1 MSRSSHRRR
10 RSNSKLA
17 RYSYIRHATRL
28 EIYDVPISGAFLL
41 PDAGNAWHGARS
53 SLPQPDLWARWVTVH
68 DVPGILAMGPAAIK
82 RSRMKSR
89 RWWSNPIDY
98 RRIMATS
105 LELRRREEPWHRE
118 DRDYLGRG
126 GVRSCALDED
136 LDDPRDEWGCDDGW
150 DDDPPQSDSEVVDE
164 CAGRILRITDREAPR
179 LAPLLRSLLAELA
192 GEVADRP
199 PPPCRDLRQLLIL
212 DARGAIGRARVWYA
226 WRNGRL
232 DWLAG
237 VPGEDRLR

>member
-136 LDDPRDEWGCDDGW
+136 LDDPRDEWGHELA
-150 DDDPPQSDSEVVDE
+150 QVVRDITALE
-164 CAGRILRITDREAPR
+164 LLQIELTDRKMRLGVCEALQVAHDAIVR
-179 LAPLLRSLLAELA
+179 LAQH
-192 GEVADRP
+192 G
-199 PPPCRDLRQLLIL
+199 IK
-212 DARGAIGRARVWYA
+212 ARIAFEGS
-226 WRNGRL
+226 
-232 DWLAG
+232 
-237 VPGEDRLR
+237 E